1 MQLLLFTLILLLLV
15 LFFKRKKIIEVF
27 TENKPKILI
36 VGSFLYHLEC
46 IGFLCENFKNYDI
59 TILIENDKFD
69 YITYYKNIYT
79 INHITDKNKINYNDY
94 KYIIKLTSEDPII
107 NTKNKNI
114 IKKYNKKI
122 ISIVHISEAKDFVDN
137 CIILCPYFTF
147 KNINSHYI
155 FPLYNGITEPSYEK
169 IYILYLGNFNKEND
183 TDNDLVIFNN
193 NIKHKYKLIVCG
205 YGKGNSKDEYGFN
218 AIEYLTNNNIEY
230 IQSVSMPKLLE
241 YLNKTKY
248 ILARKWPLYKD
259 RMSGSIPVS
268 ISHDIPLII
277 NKDTAID
284 YNIQDISVT
293 FNKNYSETT
302 TIVLNDIEYDM
313 RIKKLQEYKKR
324 VIKENKNKMK
334 QLQKNML

>member
-1 MQLLLFTLILLLLV
+1 MKYLIFLILLLLLLIV
-15 LFFKRKKIIEVF
+15 LYIKKKQIIEVF

-36 VGSFLYHLEC
+36 VGSFFYHLEC

-59 TILIENDKFD
+59 TILIENDKFN
-69 YITYYKNIYT
+69 YITYYKDIYK
-79 INHITDKNKINYNDY
+79 INHITDRKNIKYNDY
-94 KYIIKLTSEDPII
+94 KYIIKLTSDDPII
-107 NTKNKNI
+107 DTKNNKTM
-114 IKKYNKKI
+114 KKYNKKI
-122 ISIVHISEAKDFVDN
+122 ISIVHDYESKDLVNN

-147 KNINSHYI
+147 KNTNSYYI
-155 FPLYNGITEPSYEK
+155 FPLYNGITEPNK
-169 IYILYLGNFNKEND
+169 KKKYILYLGDYTKEEND
-183 TDNDLVIFNN
+183 NDIVVFNN

-205 YGKGNSKDEYGFN
+205 YGNGINRFGFN
-218 AIEYLTNNNIEY
+218 SSEYLINNNIEY
-230 IQSVSMPKLLE
+230 ISSLSMPKLLE
-241 YLNKTKY
+241 YLKQTKY

-277 NKDTAID
+277 HKDTAID

-313 RIKKLQEYKKR
+313 RIKKLQEYKKH

-334 QLQKNML
+334 QLRKNIM